1 MQSIFEKNNKDYTN
15 AKIYQVLNNINN
27 KVYVGGTCQILRK
40 RMDVHRHYSVNR
52 DGLIYEEMR
61 RVGQKHFYIELIE
74 NYQCNN
80 KEELILKLNSYIR
93 ERGTLNDRI
102 NTHVVEQIDVKPV
115 ILELK
120 KMVLDMHIQLNNIEY
135 KINTL
140 LNTSYTSEAST
151 SYDGDNEANEVSSNS
166 KTSSTPEVFIITDTD
181 NVEEIMPYN
190 ILSYDITEKHFNI
203 LKNKLPTKLYEGLEK
218 QAVILSNAENQQQ
231 QHPND
236 KDRDFFN
243 ELAYQK
249 LKDDIDEAGYRYQDD
264 EKFDILNNK
273 IPDNILKE
281 LKTASINFDKLAISV
296 IDAPSLKDEDLE
308 VSAVQ
313 YYKELLE
320 LYKSTLKIKQD
331 KIEEAFLYYV
341 LNKNKNPNDE
351 TNIECDKHFNIW
363 RDIAKPKK
371 KNPHKH
377 KKRKG

>member
-1 MQSIFEKNNKDYTN
+1 MNTLDIKGLLLNKILLFSFIIIILIKIYIKNIYIYNITMQSIFEKNNKYYTN

-151 SYDGDNEANEVSSNS
+151 SYDGDNEVSSNS
-166 KTSSTPEVFIITDTD
+166 KTS
-181 NVEEIMPYN
+181 
-190 ILSYDITEKHFNI
+190 LKH
-203 LKNKLPTKLYEGLEK
+203 
-218 QAVILSNAENQQQ
+218 
-231 QHPND
+231 
-236 KDRDFFN
+236 
-243 ELAYQK
+243 
-249 LKDDIDEAGYRYQDD
+249 
-264 EKFDILNNK
+264 
-273 IPDNILKE
+273 
-281 LKTASINFDKLAISV
+281 SINSK
-296 IDAPSLKDEDLE
+296 
-308 VSAVQ
+308 
-313 YYKELLE
+313 
-320 LYKSTLKIKQD
+320 
-331 KIEEAFLYYV
+331 
-341 LNKNKNPNDE
+341 
-351 TNIECDKHFNIW
+351 
-363 RDIAKPKK
+363 
-371 KNPHKH
+371 
-377 KKRKG
+377 